1 MTKLKLIP
9 ILVFVAL
16 FSYLLALPSASSLAP
31 TSETQEK
38 LAAMPDFDYL
48 SQGKLMWE
56 NSKHNQALALFSIAS
71 GISSSS
77 ESALNATKAALVEF
91 KTQASA
97 LNNLKQIGHS
107 SQVNHNSWDDQQAQS
122 LVEFFNEANIKKLS
136 KELLF
141 DSNNFNKFLVT
152 LNEVDNIVEVIPK
165 SKQAFELLKVA
176 ESTKILTD
184 ELKNEITEA
193 IDAYN
198 KSQEINPTLLEE
210 VINKTTPTLQLM
222 KTCKSW
228 ADFSALLSQVK
239 SSRHLSIL
247 LSLTEPGTQP
257 APQLTQLAQLI
268 TAANENAELKMSILG
283 YVNDYGSVGLQNL
296 YKAIQKGPVGIQTLI
311 KNPRV
316 KISSLNTKAI
326 ATNDPVKIWWIKM
339 IKSEAL
345 AMEAVRYIL
354 MSLAICAIILFGVQP
369 QHLSRVLL
377 VKDPENAN
385 VGKITG
391 QLFLVIFA
399 IFAISFIFNT
409 ILGGD
414 VAPVAGATSTTGI
427 NQVQMSAA
435 TVQPQENVLTGM
447 SILSLVIIVFMQFT
461 VYAKAISE
469 LKKIKELTGT
479 AKLKLHQLKHADI
492 FFDLPIYLGLLGT
505 VSSFVIMLFDPGAS
519 RIVAYTST
527 IIGIIFSASL
537 RIFYVYPFQKDLTN
551 ETETSS
557 ETVVG

>member
-9 ILVFVAL
+9 ILIFVAL

-48 SQGKLMWE
+48 SQGKLMWKD
-56 NSKHNQALALFSIAS
+56 SKHNQALALFSIAS
-71 GISSSS
+71 GISPSSK
-77 ESALNATKAALVEF
+77 SALNATKTALAEL
-91 KTQASA
+91 KAQPSA

-107 SQVNHNSWDDQQAQS
+107 SQVNHNSWDNQQAQS

-141 DSNNFNKFLVT
+141 DSNNFNKFLVA
-152 LNEVDNIVEVIPK
+152 LNKVDNIVEVIPK

-184 ELKNEITEA
+184 ELKNEITDA
-193 IDAYN
+193 INAYN
-198 KSQEINPTLLEE
+198 KSQEINPALLEE
-210 VINKTTPTLQLM
+210 VLNKTTPVLQLM
-222 KTCKSW
+222 KSCKNW

-247 LSLTEPGTQP
+247 LNLADPGTQP

-283 YVNDYGSVGLQNL
+283 YVNDNGSVGLQNL

-311 KNPRV
+311 RNPSV
-316 KISSLNTKAI
+316 KISPLNTKTI
-326 ATNDPVKIWWIKM
+326 TTNDPVKIWWIKM

-345 AMEAVRYIL
+345 AMEAVRYVL

-385 VGKITG
+385 VSKITG

-414 VAPVAGATSTTGI
+414 AAPATTTGPS
-427 NQVQMSAA
+427 QGQMSAA
-435 TVQPQENVLTGM
+435 TMQPQENVLTGM

-479 AKLKLHQLKHADI
+479 AKLKLQQLKHADI

-551 ETETSS
+551 ETENSS
-557 ETVVG
+557 EPVVS